1 MTDIIEE
8 IEGAVEAVT
17 DKKTFSIV
25 EAIRGRSY
33 PSFKVDVYLDEAAA
47 FEAAELQEELDTTV
61 DSAVDTKAIQ
71 KKIDAAV
78 ARMNKTKVTFTIGG
92 ISEGEREDVLNK
104 AIEAFP
110 YEYEETKS
118 PITGVVTKTEI
129 EDPKRDKYFTNLL
142 WQAQI
147 RKVESADGGVQDEFS
162 IEEIAELR
170 RSIPVAGLAA
180 INEAIEK
187 VRIATLRFM
196 QKVNEDFL
204 AKR

>member
-8 IEGAVEAVT
+8 IENSVDEVT

-47 FEAAELQEELDTTV
+47 FQASEAQQELDETVDISVDRTDLKAELDDALNRMLD
-61 DSAVDTKAIQ
+61 S
-71 KKIDAAV
+71 
-78 ARMNKTKVTFTIGG
+78 KVTFTIGG
-92 ISEGEREDVLNK
+92 ISEGDREDILNK
-104 AIEAFP
+104 ALEKFP
-110 YEYEETKS
+110 FEYEETKN
-118 PITGVVTKTEI
+118 PITGLTTKTEI

-147 RKVESADGGVQDEFS
+147 RKIESADGSTQDGLT
-162 IEEIAELR
+162 IDEIAELR
-170 RSIPVAGLAA
+170 RTLPMAALAQ
-180 INEAIEK
+180 INEAVEK
-187 VRIATLRFM
+187 VRIATVRFM
-196 QKVNEDFL
+196 QRVNEDFL